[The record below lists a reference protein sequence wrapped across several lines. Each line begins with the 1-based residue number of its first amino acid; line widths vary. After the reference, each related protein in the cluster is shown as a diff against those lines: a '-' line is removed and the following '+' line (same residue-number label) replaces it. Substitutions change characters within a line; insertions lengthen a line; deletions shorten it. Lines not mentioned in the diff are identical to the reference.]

1 MATNGVKSSVTLSVS
16 AEISNLRQ
24 IQEQLRQALQNGV
37 KSDSGIFKEL
47 TRMLDRAVQ
56 QTNQLAEASEQPF
69 TSTKGI
75 EKFNND
81 FTRTS
86 NLTRHIAEAMQDLKF
101 DQLINIP
108 KEKLKTLEDASEAL
122 KEAQQQLQ
130 QIDSSQLQ
138 DLFDKSKEVQ
148 EAFSRAKIDINTN
161 DLEESANKI
170 NSLILNTEKKINEF
184 SSEIQ
189 SSKLIVGNLQSKNK
203 DLADLTALISG
214 DKAVRANNATFGQFF
229 RANTGA
235 FKNGGQNEMVERLKE
250 YYGFSDDQV
259 EIIIKAIK
267 GGAKEIEAA
276 QEEAAKYIKNA
287 QDRNNEEIKAQRKSR
302 RKTEADMAVA
312 TEQQR
317 QNRTAQQGIQAIQA
331 NENYQKAVKDQNEE
345 VEKQA
350 ENVANAKRAIIEQ
363 SDAAKAGASANEQL
377 GADIGTINQKAEE
390 AADSLTH
397 LQQAQ
402 NNLSNI
408 KSAIANWMGFNQILQ
423 LSRQMVRNIIS
434 DIRELDK
441 VMTEIAVVT
450 DMTQKDLWAQMN
462 TYQAIARQYAVSTQ
476 GVYQVSQIWYQQG
489 MVKYLTFHGNY
500 GII

>member
-101 DQLINIP
+101 DQLNIP
-108 KEKLKTLEDASEAL
+108 QDKLDRLNTLSSDL
-122 KEAQQQLQ
+122 QKAQQQLK
-130 QIDSSQLQ
+130 QIDSSKLQ
-138 DLFDKSKEVQ
+138 ELANAGDDITDVF
-148 EAFSRAKIDINTN
+148 ARAKIDIKTD
-161 DLEESANKI
+161 DLEDSADKI
-170 NSLILNTEKKINEF
+170 NTLIINTEKKINEF
-184 SSEIQ
+184 ASKIQ
-189 SSKLIVGNLQSKNK
+189 SSKLIAGNLQSKNK
-203 DLADLTALISG
+203 DLTDLTTLLSG
-214 DKAVRANNATFGQFF
+214 DKAARASNATFGQFF

-235 FKNGGQNEMVERLKE
+235 FKNGGQNGLIERLKE
-250 YYGFSDDQV
+250 YYGFSDEQV
-259 EIIIKAIK
+259 NSVIAAIKAGNDKI
-267 GGAKEIEAA
+267 
-276 QEEAAKYIKNA
+276 EEA
-287 QDRNNEEIKAQRKSR
+287 REKALKSVEKVQRSN
-302 RKTEADMAVA
+302 DS
-312 TEQQR
+312 
-317 QNRTAQQGIQAIQA
+317 AIQA
-331 NENYQKAVKDQNEE
+331 RNKSTQNAQAQMDVE
-345 VEKQA
+345 VQNQQQNRAAQQQIFDVQNSQEY
-350 ENVANAKRAIIEQ
+350 ANALADAQQAIANLYQAIAQLKTLILDE
-363 SDAAKAGASANEQL
+363 SDAAKTGASANKQL
-377 GADIGTINQKAEE
+377 GADMGTVNQKAEE

-423 LSRQMVRNIIS
+423 LSRQMVRNIIN

-489 MVKYLTFHGNY
+489 KVKYLTFHGNY